1 MEIGDE
7 RGTDPID
14 AWRRGMGR
22 RGGGGSF
29 FFSRRKRK
37 RREGGW
43 VQAVAPRDGRLVSCR
58 GDGSLCFG
66 PANERN
72 GIGEPLDVNSRLPM
86 GSLRMFSLWHRF
98 DGERR
103 RKIGRL
109 LKLEVVVF
117 TTASTAA
124 QQEQEEQ
131 EEKEV
136 AHDGITFPFFPRRP
150 HPDSMVHQQFLA
162 RPSPVQQ
169 ARMAPMAPW
178 TLVLRGLPCHGRVCR
193 SLSACQQ
200 ACFCSE
206 IAART
211 AKLHCK
217 ATPEINQREPRLGW
231 WARRCGWQGTR
242 LAGR

>member
-1 MEIGDE
+1 
-7 RGTDPID
+7 
-14 AWRRGMGR
+14 MGA
-22 RGGGGSF
+22 GSRP
-29 FFSRRKRK
+29 SRRSSRVVSWGWISLLWPGERTKRDRGAVGCQFAAANGK
-37 RREGGW
+37 LED
-43 VQAVAPRDGRLVSCR
+43 VFLVAPVRWR
-58 GDGSLCFG
+58 
-66 PANERN
+66 E
-72 GIGEPLDVNSRLPM
+72 E
-86 GSLRMFSLWHRF
+86 
-98 DGERR
+98 EK
-103 RKIGRL
+103 KIGRL

-150 HPDSMVHQQFLA
+150 HPDSMIHQQFLA